1 MLPASASL
9 SLNRIEVLMRF
20 PISLYVAMTRYLA
33 GKKLH
38 GVERFPLVLMLEP
51 THRCNLTC
59 AGCGRIRE
67 YHDTLTQEMSLDD
80 CITSIEEAGTPV
92 VTITG
97 GEPLLYSSA
106 PQLVRETLARGRYI
120 YFCTNGLLLEES
132 LSLFEPSPSFTWN
145 VHFDGT
151 EPVHDAIIG
160 KPGGFRKALAGVRAA
175 KAKGFRIST
184 NTTVYRDSSVTDIA
198 RLFQQLTKAGV
209 DGILVAPGFSYE
221 EVVRD
226 VFLSRNEIEKK
237 FREISTWGRDFP
249 IISTPLYLEFV
260 SGKRSLKCTPWG
272 NPTRNPQGW
281 KSPCYLITDTHYRT
295 FAELMDRTDWDH
307 YVSGL
312 DPRCS
317 QCMVHCGFE
326 PTIVR
331 EMGLKDL
338 FLMFKWNLNA

>member
-1 MLPASASL
+1 
-9 SLNRIEVLMRF
+9 MRF
-20 PISLYVAMTRYLA
+20 PISLYVSMTGYLV
-33 GKKLH
+33 GKKLR

-51 THRCNLTC
+51 THRCNLSC

-67 YHDTLTQEMSLDD
+67 YHDTLSQEMSLEE
-80 CITSIEEAGTPV
+80 CLTSIDEAGTPV

-97 GEPLLYSSA
+97 GEPLLYSQA
-106 PQLVRETLARGRYI
+106 PQLVKETLGRGRHI

-132 LSLFEPSPSFTWN
+132 LSLFEPNPRFTWN
-145 VHFDGT
+145 VHFDGS
-151 EPVHDAIIG
+151 ESVHDAIIG
-160 KPGGFRKALAGVRAA
+160 KPGGFKKALAGVKAA
-175 KAKGFRIST
+175 KARGFRVST
-184 NTTVYRDSSVTDIA
+184 NTTVYRESSVTDIA
-198 RLFQQLTKAGV
+198 KLFERLKKAGV

-226 VFLSRNEIEKK
+226 VFLTRNEIVKK
-237 FREISTWGRDFP
+237 FREISTWGRKFP
-249 IISTPLYLEFV
+249 IISNPLYLEFV

-281 KSPCYLITDTHYRT
+281 RSPCYLIADTHYRT
-295 FAELMDRTDWDH
+295 FAELMDLTDWDH
-307 YVSGL
+307 YESGA

-331 EMGLKDL
+331 QMSFKDL
-338 FLMFKWNLNA
+338 LRMFRWNVNV

>member
-1 MLPASASL
+1 
-9 SLNRIEVLMRF
+9 MRF
-20 PISLYVAMTRYLA
+20 PISLYVSMTGYLA

-67 YHDTLTQEMSLDD
+67 YHDTLSQEMTLED
-80 CITSIEEAGTPV
+80 CITSIEEADAPV

-97 GEPLLYSSA
+97 GEPLLYSYA
-106 PQLVRETLARGRYI
+106 PQLVQEALRQGRHI

-132 LSLFEPSPSFTWN
+132 LSFFRPNPRFTWN

-160 KPGGFRKALAGVRAA
+160 KPGGFSKALAGVNAA
-175 KAKGFRIST
+175 KVMGFRVST

-198 RLFQQLTKAGV
+198 KLFRQLTNAGV

-221 EVVRD
+221 EVIGD
-226 VFLSRNEIEKK
+226 VFLTRSDIVEK
-237 FREISTWGRDFP
+237 FREISTWGRNFP
-249 IISTPLYLEFV
+249 IISNPLYLEFV
-260 SGKRSLKCTPWG
+260 SGKRSLQCTPWG
-272 NPTRNPQGW
+272 NPTRNSQGW

-295 FAELMDRTDWDH
+295 YAELMDRTDWDY
-307 YVSGL
+307 YVSGA

-331 EMGLKDL
+331 RMGFKDL
-338 FLMFKWNLNA
+338 LRMLRWNLDV

>member
-1 MLPASASL
+1 
-9 SLNRIEVLMRF
+9 MRF
-20 PISLYVAMTRYLA
+20 PASLYVSMTSYLV
-33 GKKLH
+33 GKKLR

-67 YHDTLTQEMSLDD
+67 YHDSLSQEMSLED
-80 CITSIEEAGTPV
+80 CITSIEETGTPV

-97 GEPLLYSSA
+97 GEPLLYSQA
-106 PQLVRETLARGRYI
+106 PQLVEETLARGRHI

-132 LSLFEPSPSFTWN
+132 LSLFRPNPRLTWN

-151 EPVHDAIIG
+151 EQVHDAIIG
-160 KPGGFRKALAGVRAA
+160 KPGGFNKALAGVKAA
-175 KAKGFRIST
+175 KAKGFRVST
-184 NTTVYRDSSVTDIA
+184 NTTVYRDSSVMDIA
-198 RLFQQLTKAGV
+198 KLFQQLTKAGV

-221 EVVRD
+221 EVVPD
-226 VFLSRNEIEKK
+226 VFLTRSEIVKK
-237 FREISTWGRDFP
+237 FREISSWERDFP
-249 IISTPLYLEFV
+249 IISNPLYLEFV

-272 NPTRNPQGW
+272 NPTRNSQGW

-307 YVSGL
+307 YVSGA

-326 PTIVR
+326 PTTVR
-331 EMGLKDL
+331 QMGLKDL
-338 FLMFKWNLNA
+338 FRMLKWNLNV